1 MEIPEVSLW
10 SLNIDFYNFLLV
22 SKLTISMSL
31 FNIGDMKICSEDQ
44 VEEEGEYSSNDLHA
58 LANAGITDVV
68 DEGDKRLS

>member
-1 MEIPEVSLW
+1 
-10 SLNIDFYNFLLV
+10 
-22 SKLTISMSL
+22 MSP